1 MNDDKP
7 EIRKPPPLNDAE
19 FDAWWRSFGD
29 IHLDEF
35 EREIEESLQDYE
47 ILPDPNW
54 EDNKRRAEEMARRTL
69 AKEHPGRMS
78 EEQRKKLP
86 PGLLAYWR
94 GEAAT
99 PYDDPT
105 GWDEFRATLT
115 PSSDLWRLVQI
126 DKSADTEPQDQPD
139 LATAAGDA

>member
-1 MNDDKP
+1 MNGDRN
-7 EIRKPPPLNDAE
+7 ERQTPPPLNDAE
-19 FDAWWRSFGD
+19 FDAWWRSFD
-29 IHLDEF
+29 DNDLDEF